1 MKKIIIIVFL
11 FSLNL
16 NAQTII
22 TDRPDQSESPSV
34 IEPGNLQIETGFL
47 ISQIEEIGSLRNLN
61 RKKNIYLPSTLF
73 RIGLS
78 NNIELRVFNQYQF
91 QVFGSNL
98 AHGFNDLEVGLKIQL
113 LNKENSFTQI
123 AFLSHALLPS
133 APSLFSDE
141 TFGSINKIC
150 VSHDLNGKIGVGY
163 NLGYNYYYDEANNYT
178 YSFVVGFEI
187 NEKISGYFEPY
198 GSFENFDDSEN
209 NINAGITYLIKN
221 NLQLD
226 YSFGTGINH
235 KYNFM
240 SIGCSILIN

>member
-1 MKKIIIIVFL
+1 M
-11 FSLNL
+11 
-16 NAQTII
+16 
-22 TDRPDQSESPSV
+22 
-34 IEPGNLQIETGFL
+34 
-47 ISQIEEIGSLRNLN
+47 
-61 RKKNIYLPSTLF
+61 
-73 RIGLS
+73 
-78 NNIELRVFNQYQF
+78 
-91 QVFGSNL
+91 

-113 LNKENSFTQI
+113 LIKKIAYQLPFYLTFTTI
-123 AFLSHALLPS
+123 CTLI
-133 APSLFSDE
+133 FSDE
-141 TFGSINKIC
+141 TFGSITKY
-150 VSHDLNGKIGVGY
+150 VSHDLNEKIG
-163 NLGYNYYYDEANNYT
+163 LDTMDNYYYDEANNYT

-187 NEKISGYFEPY
+187 NEKINGYFELF

>member
-1 MKKIIIIVFL
+1 MKKIIIIIFL

-34 IEPGNLQIETGFL
+34 IEPGSLQIETGFL
-47 ISQIEEIGSLRNLN
+47 ISQIEEIESLRNLN

-150 VSHDLNGKIGVGY
+150 VSHDLNGKIGIGY
-163 NLGYNYYYDEANNYT
+163 NLDITTIMMKPITTHILLLLDLKLTKKLVDILNLMDLL
-178 YSFVVGFEI
+178 
-187 NEKISGYFEPY
+187 KILM
-198 GSFENFDDSEN
+198 
-209 NINAGITYLIKN
+209 IQKIT
-221 NLQLD
+221 
-226 YSFGTGINH
+226 
-235 KYNFM
+235 
-240 SIGCSILIN
+240 